1 MTATDPRHTPRKE
14 FVAALEQEIVRTW
27 RAESPGI
34 PLHAAPRR
42 RRDRWRIAAAMA
54 FGLLVGAGSQLA
66 MAQVQGSRTRTEL
79 ERAIEVEREA
89 AQVRLQLAQ
98 QEHQR
103 VRDAFNAGVVSEQSL
118 LEAAAMQREIEV
130 ALARFD
136 LNLAELRASNA
147 APRDELWAPLV
158 NGRDFVRERLE
169 LDAQLAQQRLQN
181 AEAHLEMVRR
191 RAQVGAESTGALIE
205 AETRLAEATRNFQV
219 KALQVQVRGEA
230 LTERLAPAEV
240 TRRLQRRQAE
250 VELNYAGKM
259 LATRNRRLELA
270 REASSVGL
278 VTELD
283 LKRAELDLLE
293 WEVVVRR
300 LTDEVRR
307 GRP

>member
-1 MTATDPRHTPRKE
+1 MNATDSRHAPRRE
-14 FVAALEQEIVRTW
+14 CVAALEQEIVRAW
-27 RAESPGI
+27 RADAPGI

-42 RRDRWRIAAAMA
+42 RRDRWRIAAAMV

-89 AQVRLQLAQ
+89 VQVRLQLAQ

-118 LEAAAMQREIEV
+118 LEAAAMQREMEV

-136 LNLAELRASNA
+136 LNLAEMRASNA
-147 APRDELWAPLV
+147 PPRDELWAPLV

-181 AEAHLEMVRR
+181 AEVHLESVRR
-191 RAQVGAESTGALIE
+191 RARVGAESTGALIE
-205 AETRLAEATRNFQV
+205 AETRGAEATRNFRA

-230 LTERLAPAEV
+230 LAERLAPAEV
-240 TRRLQRRQAE
+240 TRRLQRREAE
-250 VELNYAGKM
+250 VELNYADKM
-259 LATRNRRLELA
+259 LVTRNRRLELA
-270 REASSVGL
+270 RQASSAGL
-278 VTELD
+278 VTDLD
-283 LKRAELDLLE
+283 LKRAELDVLE

>member
-1 MTATDPRHTPRKE
+1 MTATDPRHTPRNE
-14 FVAALEQEIVRTW
+14 FVAALEQEIVRAW
-27 RAESPGI
+27 RADAPAI
-34 PLHAAPRR
+34 PLHATPPRG
-42 RRDRWRIAAAMA
+42 RDRWRIAAAMVL
-54 FGLLVGAGSQLA
+54 GLLVGAGSQLA

-89 AQVRLQLAQ
+89 MQVRLQLVQ

-118 LEAAAMQREIEV
+118 LEAAAMQREMAV
-130 ALARFD
+130 AMARFD
-136 LNLAELRASNA
+136 LNLAEVRTSNA

-158 NGRDFVRERLE
+158 NGRDFVKERLE

-181 AEAHLEMVRR
+181 AEAHLEMVQR
-191 RAQVGAESTGALIE
+191 RARVGAESTGALIE
-205 AETRLAEATRNFQV
+205 AETRVAEATRNFQMR
-219 KALQVQVRGEA
+219 ALQVQMRGTA
-230 LTERLAPAEV
+230 LAERLAPAEV
-240 TRRLQRRQAE
+240 TRRLQRREAE

-259 LATRNRRLELA
+259 LATRNRRLDLA
-270 REASSVGL
+270 REGSSVGL

-283 LKRAELDLLE
+283 LKRAEIDVLE
-293 WEVVVRR
+293 WEMVVRR